1 MDDRPAQAAD
11 IVSRIKAACPP
22 EAHDLTTAEGRRDL
36 DNRLRAQMAAIGDR
50 WLRAHAAEMIREW
63 REELFGWHRRP
74 RGTWSEIRQ
83 LRRPD
88 RDDDLAVRLAE
99 AEAQI
104 GALQDDMAALEKR
117 LKDQID
123 ALFRIAGVA
132 GAG

>member
-1 MDDRPAQAAD
+1 MDDRPSQSAD

-50 WLRAHAAEMIREW
+50 WLRVHAAEMIREW
-63 REELFGWHRRP
+63 REDLFGRGPGP
-74 RGTWSEIRQ
+74 R
-83 LRRPD
+83 

-104 GALQDDMAALEKR
+104 GALQDVLVALDRR

-123 ALFRIAGVA
+123 TLFRIAGIA
-132 GAG
+132 GQR